1 MPLEI
6 SSTCR
11 SLVGVKEDVMR
22 TTRLQ
27 SLPVIGTLLLSAC
40 PPGLLVA
47 QTVSPGDRVRVH
59 LDEVQLVMS
68 GADMKADTVIAI
80 VDGSLVSWDSA
91 GLVLQV
97 RSAEEAAA
105 IDTFLSWDGID
116 QLEQYAGQRSNMG
129 TGALIGGLVGLAIG
143 GAVALAAC
151 PCEVGTAGVLA
162 GVGLVFVVP
171 GVLIGGLLG
180 AAAPADLWTQV
191 PLQPDI
197 PGPGRVDAEPTELP
211 PAPESDLMEP
221 TDTRQ
226 RVQLGLDFLYQDF
239 GNMGSGPGVEGSF
252 AVTARSGLRL
262 GLGGELYFGN
272 TTESFGEIVD
282 WFAKG
287 LFGELG
293 YRFGHSRWTPYAGI
307 RPELLWK
314 EYDLPWEVDGETVI
328 EHYTETEFAIGAV
341 AGVETELSRYFGIS
355 FTGIFT
361 VAERQNRIGLR
372 IGARYLF

>member
-1 MPLEI
+1 
-6 SSTCR
+6 
-11 SLVGVKEDVMR
+11 
-22 TTRLQ
+22 
-27 SLPVIGTLLLSAC
+27 
-40 PPGLLVA
+40 
-47 QTVSPGDRVRVH
+47 
-59 LDEVQLVMS
+59 
-68 GADMKADTVIAI
+68 
-80 VDGSLVSWDSA
+80 
-91 GLVLQV
+91 
-97 RSAEEAAA
+97 
-105 IDTFLSWDGID
+105 
-116 QLEQYAGQRSNMG
+116 
-129 TGALIGGLVGLAIG
+129 
-143 GAVALAAC
+143 
-151 PCEVGTAGVLA
+151 
-162 GVGLVFVVP
+162 
-171 GVLIGGLLG
+171 
-180 AAAPADLWTQV
+180 
-191 PLQPDI
+191 
-197 PGPGRVDAEPTELP
+197 
-211 PAPESDLMEP
+211 MEP
-221 TDTRQ
+221 ADTRQ

-341 AGVETELSRYFGIS
+341 AGVEAELSRHFGIS

-361 VAERQNRIGLR
+361 VAERQNRIGIR
-372 IGARYLF
+372 VGARYLF